1 MGFLHSNW
9 SYVPNSLCRD
19 LHLCQQCT
27 KRCTWSCKG
36 VFYYHKLLS
45 ELPIK
50 GETAPHKMTA
60 LQSRYNKDYCIV
72 GMRRCIWSNI
82 SNIQAKKEELTST
95 TSLPKSSRLYP
106 SKLYSILWISCIF
119 MASSWDLLSSLM
131 LWAQSVI
138 HCSDVVMVSRPNVS
152 SGKCFCKFYNHGDE

>member
-1 MGFLHSNW
+1 MFLTACTGIRISASNAQK
-9 SYVPNSLCRD
+9 YVHEVVKECFIATNYLLNYPYNRGKLRHKNDYTSIPLQWR
-19 LHLCQQCT
+19 
-27 KRCTWSCKG
+27 
-36 VFYYHKLLS
+36 FY
-45 ELPIK
+45 
-50 GETAPHKMTA
+50 
-60 LQSRYNKDYCIV
+60 IV
-72 GMRRCIWSNI
+72 RMWRCIWSNSSI
-82 SNIQAKKEELTST
+82 IQAKKEELTST

-131 LWAQSVI
+131 LWAQSVM